1 MTSKGKLIYKII
13 TTITLLVPLPVY
25 LFLSATLFNI
35 VPDYRI
41 DNVTIEEVVTVDGF
55 VYTTNTEAI
64 YNGVV
69 VYQDGNYGFVMD
81 EDDILQVENSYYN
94 HELADIK
101 RLEIQKQT
109 SYKLPMAFF
118 ISLVGVGIV
127 ALIISGKMQLYKKYP
142 RISTLVALLTGTV
155 ILYVMSTIVT
165 NIFNVFLVATVSWAL
180 YCIEYAVKTN
190 AISSSQADK
199 VENDLVST
207 LREAINGKV
216 SR

>member
-1 MTSKGKLIYKII
+1 MTSKGRLIYKII

-25 LFLSATLFNI
+25 LFLSATIFNI
-35 VPDYRI
+35 APDYKI
-41 DNVTIEEVVTVDGF
+41 DNVTIEEVYVVDNF
-55 VYTTNTEAI
+55 VYTDNTEAI

-94 HELADIK
+94 YELADIK

-109 SYKLPMAFF
+109 SYKLPLAFF

-127 ALIISGKMQLYKKYP
+127 VLVISGKMQLYKKYP
-142 RISTLVALLTGTV
+142 RISTLVSLTTGTV

-180 YCIEYAVKTN
+180 YCLEYLVKNN
-190 AISSSQADK
+190 AINKADADK
-199 VENDLVST
+199 TENDLVST